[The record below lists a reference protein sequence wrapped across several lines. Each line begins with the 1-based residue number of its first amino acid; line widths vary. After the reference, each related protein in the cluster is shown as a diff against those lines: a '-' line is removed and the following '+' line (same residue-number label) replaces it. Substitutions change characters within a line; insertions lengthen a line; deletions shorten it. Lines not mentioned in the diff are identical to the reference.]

1 MGWIKEIYI
10 SNKTVKT
17 TEKGQ
22 EVAVYTNPKRYFFNV
37 QPASGE
43 TDIIEYGEKISKM
56 FRAIINIRY
65 KDKFKE
71 GDIAYL
77 DGVKPN
83 DTNTNY
89 NYKIVSVRNQNK
101 RIAIYF
107 ERIQK

>member
-1 MGWIKEIYI
+1 MAWNKPLYI
-10 SNKTVKT
+10 STQTIIT

-22 EVAVYTNPKRYFFNV
+22 EIATYSTPKLYGFNIM
-37 QPASGE
+37 PASGE
-43 TDIIEYGEKISKM
+43 TDIIEYGERISKI
-56 FRAIINIRY
+56 FKAIISIRY
-65 KDKFKE
+65 KNKFKE

-83 DTNTNY
+83 RDNTNY